1 MEKPADGARSAL
13 TVGSCVT
20 IYTIAK
26 SVSFPGHGG
35 GHVGWLAV
43 VVGREGRPGG
53 AGCGG
58 GGVSEVVPPT
68 AYSQNGGTS
77 KTSARAT
84 TAADRCAASAS
95 AMNEGSG
102 SKVRDQ

>member
-1 MEKPADGARSAL
+1 M
-13 TVGSCVT
+13 
-20 IYTIAK
+20 
-26 SVSFPGHGG
+26 
-35 GHVGWLAV
+35 GWLAV
-43 VVGREGRPGG
+43 VVGREGGRVGLG
-53 AGCGG
+53 RAAAAVRGWAAARLAA
-58 GGVSEVVPPT
+58 SLW
-68 AYSQNGGTS
+68 AIQARSRARRSRRRRSYSQNGGTS